1 MKAIK
6 IIIGVILIMLGLAF
20 AAGRKDTNPDGTVLT
35 SSQRAQDYF
44 GIGAFVLI
52 GASLI
57 RSRRKKE
64 E

>member
-6 IIIGVILIMLGLAF
+6 TTIGVILIMLGLAF
-20 AAGRKDTNPDGTVLT
+20 AAGRKDVSPDGTPLT
-35 SSQRAQDYF
+35 SAQRAQDYF

-57 RSRRKKE
+57 ISGRKKE